1 MIADHL
7 PEPEELPMTDEP
19 QHLTQDQCEAM
30 MRGELPP
37 RPLARQLFQH
47 LLDLCPV
54 CLEAWQSYRKALSRA
69 SAGALPGPP
78 ETAEE
83 LSESVRRTV
92 ERISALRERVQRER
106 GQADELLRELHQL
119 PDLRARVTR
128 VRRSR
133 RFRSWALCE
142 RLFQESHNLSFERPS
157 EAADFAELAIE
168 AAWALDDKGLGRE
181 LISDLLARGWVA
193 LGNARRLGGQ
203 LSLAAETVAMGHFFL
218 EQGSGDPLVQAEIAG
233 LEALLRRDQRYFD
246 EAMRLHDRCV
256 TIYRDLEDEQQLGSA
271 LLQQAVTRAAAG
283 ELETAVTELRNSLA
297 LLDPAVDSR
306 LELCARHTLILYL
319 QRLGEREEAEVL
331 LAELA
336 PTAARPMDPWGRLRR
351 RWLDAEL
358 ARAAGRSEEAD
369 SALTEVHWAFVEG
382 GVFHRGALPP
392 RSLMAVLADSADPS
406 QEAKEGG
413 S

>member
-1 MIADHL
+1 
-7 PEPEELPMTDEP
+7 MTDEP
-19 QHLTQDQCEAM
+19 KHLTQGQCDAL

-37 RPLARQLFQH
+37 RPLAQQLFQH

-54 CLEAWQSYRKALSRA
+54 CLEAWQSYRQALSQA

-83 LSESVRRTV
+83 LSETVRLTI

-106 GQADELLRELHQL
+106 GQADELLRELRQL

-142 RLFQESHNLSFERPS
+142 RLFQESHNLSFERPAQ
-157 EAADFAELAIE
+157 AADFAELAIE
-168 AAWALDDKGLGRE
+168 AAWALDDQSLGRE

-203 LSLAAETVAMGHFFL
+203 PSLAAETFAMGQFFL
-218 EQGSGDPLVQAEIAG
+218 EQGSGDPLVLAEIAG
-233 LEALLRRDQRYFD
+233 LEALLRRDQRYFP

-271 LLQQAVTRAAAG
+271 LLQRAVTRAAAG
-283 ELETAVTELRNSLA
+283 ELEAAVSELRRSLE
-297 LLDPAVDSR
+297 LLDPEVDSR
-306 LELCARHTLILYL
+306 LALCARHTLILYL
-319 QRLGEREEAEVL
+319 QRLGEQDEAELL

-336 PTAARPMDPWGRLRR
+336 PTAARPTDPWSRLRR
-351 RWLDAEL
+351 RWLDAEM
-358 ARAAGRSEEAD
+358 ARAAGRAEEAE
-369 SALTEVHWAFVEG
+369 SAFAEVHWAFVEG
-382 GVFHRGALPP
+382 GVFHRGAMPP
-392 RSLMAVLADSADPS
+392 RSLMAVLADSADPT
-406 QEAKEGG
+406 QDA
-413 S
+413 